1 MNYKSKK
8 RAATNSTYPK
18 VAVQWLN
25 QALCFYQSLCL
36 VDSEVLRNRH
46 LRVAAN
52 RYRKSYQSGNTKD
65 KTFKNQNIFIHL
77 INKKYK
83 MDIQTR
89 KIEFVQAFLKLQSE
103 EMISQFEKLLKKA
116 NKTNPDKEFIPFTIE
131 ELNERISKSEDDFK
145 NGRYKTTSEL
155 LSKY

>member
-1 MNYKSKK
+1 MEKVFARVRFS
-8 RAATNSTYPK
+8 SPLP
-18 VAVQWLN
+18 VAV
-25 QALCFYQSLCL
+25 ARTSQSPF
-36 VDSEVLRNRH
+36 
-46 LRVAAN
+46 

-65 KTFKNQNIFIHL
+65 KTFKNQNIFIL
-77 INKKYK
+77 LNNKKYK

-116 NKTNPDKEFIPFTIE
+116 NKTNSDKEFIPFTIE

>member
-1 MNYKSKK
+1 MQNSKRK
-8 RAATNSTYPK
+8 AAYSTSLAK
-18 VAVQWLN
+18 VAVQCSADTFVVN
-25 QALCFYQSLCL
+25 QSL
-36 VDSEVLRNRH
+36 VLRINICGENRH
-46 LRVAAN
+46 LRQARK

-65 KTFKNQNIFIHL
+65 KTFKNQNIFIL
-77 INKKYK
+77 LNNKKYK

-116 NKTNPDKEFIPFTIE
+116 NKTNSDKEFIPFTIE

-145 NGRYKTTSEL
+145 NGRYKTTSKL

>member
-1 MNYKSKK
+1 MVFARFGFSWNFRLS
-8 RAATNSTYPK
+8 YPR
-18 VAVQWLN
+18 LR
-25 QALCFYQSLCL
+25 QALS
-36 VDSEVLRNRH
+36 
-46 LRVAAN
+46 

-65 KTFKNQNIFIHL
+65 KTFKNQNIFIL
-77 INKKYK
+77 LNNKKYK

-116 NKTNPDKEFIPFTIE
+116 NKTNSDKEFIPFTIE